1 MMQDFLKGTSLVFQ
15 GILFFYRTPSL
26 WKYSAVPLFLV
37 LIFYVLIFYLSFR
50 FALPWILDFLPDPA
64 NHTLWLRWLIYPL
77 RWLTAISCGTA
88 LLLVSY
94 QTLST
99 LYEITGSLF
108 FDAMIVEIEKTRY
121 SHTAVPLS
129 FRQNLAGALQSVGYS
144 IGTLLITIILLPL
157 GLLIP
162 VIGVVLMTL
171 VLGWRQGQTYI
182 FSSGFNRGYSLPEIR
197 RIAEKR
203 KMLLLGFGTTIYLL
217 YLIPVAAIPLIP
229 GYIVSGVLLFNE
241 ELSGQP

>member
-1 MMQDFLKGTSLVFQ
+1 MQDFLKGISLVFQ

-26 WKYSAVPLFLV
+26 WRFSAVPLCLV

-50 FALPWILDFLPDPA
+50 FAVPWILDFLPAPA
-64 NHTLWLRWLIYPL
+64 NHTVWLRWLIYPL
-77 RWLTAISCGTA
+77 RWLTAVSCGAA

-108 FDAMIVEIEKTRY
+108 FDAMVVEIEKTRY
-121 SHTAVPLS
+121 SHNAVPLS
-129 FRQNLAGALQSVGYS
+129 FRQNLTGALQSVGYS
-144 IGTLLITIILLPL
+144 VGTLLITIVLLPI

-162 VIGVVLMTL
+162 VIGVILMAL

-241 ELSGQP
+241 ELSSQP

>member
-1 MMQDFLKGTSLVFQ
+1 MQDFLKGVSLVFQ
-15 GILFFYRTPSL
+15 GISFFYRTPSL
-26 WKYSAVPLFLV
+26 WKFSAVPLCLV

-50 FALPWILDFLPDPA
+50 FAVPWILDFLPAPA
-64 NHTLWLRWLIYPL
+64 NHSVWLRWLIYPL
-77 RWLTAISCGTA
+77 RWLTAVSCGAA

-108 FDAMIVEIEKTRY
+108 FDAMVVEIEKTRY
-121 SHTAVPLS
+121 SHNAVPLS
-129 FRQNLAGALQSVGYS
+129 FRQNLTGALQSVGYS
-144 IGTLLITIILLPL
+144 VGTLLITIVLLPI

-162 VIGVVLMTL
+162 VIGVILMAL

-241 ELSGQP
+241 ELSSQP

>member
-1 MMQDFLKGTSLVFQ
+1 MMQDFLKGVSLVFQ
-15 GILFFYRTPSL
+15 GISFFYRTPSL
-26 WKYSAVPLFLV
+26 WKFSAVPLCLV

-50 FALPWILDFLPDPA
+50 FAVPWILDFLPAPA
-64 NHTLWLRWLIYPL
+64 NHSVWLRWLIYPL
-77 RWLTAISCGTA
+77 RWLTAVSCGAA

-108 FDAMIVEIEKTRY
+108 FDAMVVEIEKTRY
-121 SHTAVPLS
+121 SHNAVPLS
-129 FRQNLAGALQSVGYS
+129 FRQNLTGALQSVGYS
-144 IGTLLITIILLPL
+144 VGTLLITIVLLPI

-162 VIGVVLMTL
+162 VIGVILMAL

-241 ELSGQP
+241 ELSSQP

>member
-1 MMQDFLKGTSLVFQ
+1 MMQDFLKGVSLVFQ
-15 GILFFYRTPSL
+15 GIALFYRTPSL
-26 WKYSAVPLFLV
+26 WKFSAVPLCLV

-50 FALPWILDFLPDPA
+50 FAVPWILDFLPAPA
-64 NHTLWLRWLIYPL
+64 NHSVWLRWLIYPL
-77 RWLTAISCGTA
+77 RWLTAVSCGAA

-108 FDAMIVEIEKTRY
+108 FDAMVVEIEKTRY
-121 SHTAVPLS
+121 SHNAVPLS
-129 FRQNLAGALQSVGYS
+129 FRQNLTGALQSVGYS
-144 IGTLLITIILLPL
+144 VGTLLITIVLLPL

-162 VIGVVLMTL
+162 VIGVILMAL

-241 ELSGQP
+241 ELSSQP